1 MSSVIMFL
9 NKLCR
14 GKGILISGVKVRLAC
29 HVDSSIFLIV
39 FIQVSGKH
47 LGIWLGYQDYRNK

>member
-1 MSSVIMFL
+1 MFL